1 MKKITF
7 QVLIIAA
14 IFFSSWYI
22 LSRVNWITIFNVEEI
37 TDNTEEVLGDL
48 YWDMISQ
55 SEDVI
60 INNDITLPVDSIL
73 NRICLSNDIDPDEIK
88 LHIIENSELNAF
100 ALPDKHL
107 VIYSNLILSSD
118 DESELAGVISHEL
131 AHIQLGH
138 IMKKLIKEIG
148 LAVILTMTTGN
159 NNGQIIQESVRI
171 LSSSAFDRVLE
182 KEADI
187 KAVDYLKNAQVNPE
201 GLANF
206 LFKISREESTL
217 ERQLS
222 WVSTHPNS
230 QDRVKYIIDYCG
242 NPSSGYQ
249 TILTKDSWEELK
261 TSIRNYNNY

>member
-7 QVLIIAA
+7 QALIIAA

-22 LSRVNWITIFNVEEI
+22 LSRVNWVTIFNVEEI
-37 TDNTEEVLGDL
+37 TDNTEEILGDL

-60 INNDITLPVDSIL
+60 INKDITLPVNLIL
-73 NRICLSNDIDPDEIK
+73 DRICLSNNIDPDEIK
-88 LHIIENSELNAF
+88 LHIIKNSELNAF

-107 VIYSNLILSSD
+107 VIYSNLILSAD

-159 NNGQIIQESVRI
+159 NNGQVIQESARI

-187 KAVDYLKNAQVNPE
+187 KSVDYLKNAQVNPE

-222 WVSTHPNS
+222 WISTHPNTP
-230 QDRVKYIIDYCG
+230 DRVKYIINYCR
-242 NPSSGYQ
+242 NSSYDSED
-249 TILTKDSWEELK
+249 ILTKDSWKNLQA
-261 TSIRNYNNY
+261 SIKDYNNY